1 METVVKK
8 EKAEKTVASQ
18 QQANVNEIVGNID
31 NIVNNFCQLGS
42 SIVNL
47 QNAKVQAEKEIML
60 VDRQIDQF
68 VMGLNDKQKD
78 REDKLKEVQ
87 ALHMQMDNLI
97 SKASEIA
104 LRPDVN
110 ELQLQILQ
118 MIFNTINNCINKLPQ
133 L

>member
-8 EKAEKTVASQ
+8 GKAETVAPQ